1 MIERLSEDEKE
12 TAARSS
18 YAYFKASSRNESAR
32 KATHDRDR
40 AAMAMAA
47 RHLRA
52 DDHDVET
59 AMRHFKAT
67 IQWRQDRR
75 LDVLRQCFEETSVE
89 AIAFRHRLQSFIG
102 DKGKL
107 IIQGFDKDHRACW
120 HNVGRHSPD
129 GTQTDNDGCML
140 AHFYML
146 ERAIACSEA
155 RSLKYGSVAQETV
168 IVSVDFQGFEKRHAP
183 LLHTVKDLL
192 FGLRD
197 HYPERL
203 FRVYFVDAPLVFRGL
218 WNIIKPFVDKDTKAK
233 FQFVTGITQRNKV
246 FTKAMGADQCMPYQH
261 NSGELSSE
269 IDMNEFYNLPFDVD
283 HGDKCSHKL

>member
-1 MIERLSEDEKE
+1 MIEHLSEDEKD

-18 YAYFKASSRNESAR
+18 YAYFKDCSRTGGAQ
-32 KATHDRDR
+32 KTTDDRDR
-40 AAMAMAA
+40 AAKAMAA

-52 DDHDVET
+52 DDYDVET
-59 AMRHFKAT
+59 AQRHFKAT

-75 LDVLRQCFEETSVE
+75 LDVLRHCFEETSDE
-89 AIAFRHRLQSFIG
+89 AIAFRQRLQNFIG

-107 IIQGFDKDHRACW
+107 VIQGFDKDHRACW
-120 HNVGRHSPD
+120 HTVGRHSPD
-129 GTQTDNDGCML
+129 GTQTDHDGCMI

-155 RSLKYGSVAQETV
+155 RSLKYRSVVQETV
-168 IVSVDFQGFEKRHAP
+168 IVSVDFQGFEKQHAP

-233 FQFVTGITQRNKV
+233 FQFVTGTTQRAIV
-246 FTKAMGADQCMPYQH
+246 FTEAMGVDQCMPYQH
-261 NSGELSSE
+261 NNGELSSA
-269 IDMNEFYNLPFDVD
+269 IDMDKFYNLPFDVA
-283 HGDKCSHKL
+283 HGDKCSHNL